1 MSDTESEESPS
12 SQDHE
17 PAQDGEELKP
27 EDLPEEP
34 LPLPGDDDLQPGVP
48 RFLPWRRGYGRGA
61 LTRDSIAGA
70 LVAILL
76 IPQAFAYAQL
86 ADLPVSAGIAAA
98 IVAPL
103 VYALF
108 GASCYLAVGPVAL
121 VSLLVGEA
129 VGGPDG
135 PAVALV
141 LAALTGAFLFLLGLF
156 RMGFL
161 FRVFTRPVMAGF
173 ISAAAVVIATT
184 QLEHILGV
192 PLERGVPPATLWVQ
206 IAASL
211 EQARWAP
218 AVLGFTVLAGLL
230 GLPRLFRHL
239 LGLTGQPR
247 GWRANLVRSLPL
259 LILLAAA
266 AVVTAFGLESR
277 FGITTLGEIELP
289 DLVPAPPPFLEVA
302 WLSLVLPALSIAL
315 VAAVTTLAIAETL
328 AARDGDEEVSKSREL
343 FSLGLATAALSFT
356 GGYPVG
362 GSLSRSAVACD
373 SGGRSPLASVVG
385 ATVLILATLFLSPVL
400 SAIPRA
406 ALSALIFAAAL
417 SMLDFKAVGK
427 TWRED
432 RSGVVAMAV
441 PFFTVLLLGVQP
453 GLLAAFLAGTAH
465 LGWQQWRIKTVA
477 EDNGG

>member
-1 MSDTESEESPS
+1 MSDPS
-12 SQDHE
+12 SDDSHTEGHAEDHT
-17 PAQDGEELKP
+17 
-27 EDLPEEP
+27 EDQLPEEP
-34 LPLPGDDDLQPGVP
+34 LPVPGDKDLQPGVP
-48 RFLPWRRGYGRGA
+48 RVLPWRRGYGRSA

-86 ADLPVSAGIAAA
+86 ADLPASAGIAAA
-98 IVAPL
+98 LVAPL

-121 VSLLVGEA
+121 VSLLVGES
-129 VGGPDG
+129 VGGADG
-135 PAVALV
+135 PEVALV
-141 LAALTGAFLFLLGLF
+141 LAALAGAILFLLGLF

-184 QLEHILGV
+184 QLEYILGV
-192 PLERGVPPATLWVQ
+192 PLERGVAPAALWVQ
-206 IAASL
+206 IATSL
-211 EQARWAP
+211 GEARWGP
-218 AVLGFTVLAGLL
+218 AVLGFAVLAALL
-230 GLPRLFRHL
+230 ALPRLFRRL

-259 LILLAAA
+259 LILLVAAGVA
-266 AVVTAFGLESR
+266 AGFSLEAR
-277 FGITTLGEIELP
+277 FGVTTLGDVELP
-289 DLVPAPPPFLEVA
+289 DLVPALPPFMEVD
-302 WLSLVLPALSIAL
+302 WLSLILPSVSIAL

-328 AARDGDEEVSKSREL
+328 AARDGDEVSKSREL
-343 FSLGLATAALSFT
+343 FSLGLASAALSFT

-373 SGGRSPLASVVG
+373 SGGRSPLSSVVG
-385 ATVLILATLFLSPVL
+385 AGVLILATLFLGPVL

-406 ALSALIFAAAL
+406 ALSALIFTAAI
-417 SMLDFKAVGK
+417 SMLDLRAVNT

-432 RSGVVAMAV
+432 RAGVLAMAV
-441 PFFTVLLLGVQP
+441 PFVAVLALGIQP
-453 GLLAAFLAGTAH
+453 GLLAALVAGAAH
-465 LGWQQWRIKTVA
+465 LAWQQWRIKTV
-477 EDNGG
+477 EEEVNGG